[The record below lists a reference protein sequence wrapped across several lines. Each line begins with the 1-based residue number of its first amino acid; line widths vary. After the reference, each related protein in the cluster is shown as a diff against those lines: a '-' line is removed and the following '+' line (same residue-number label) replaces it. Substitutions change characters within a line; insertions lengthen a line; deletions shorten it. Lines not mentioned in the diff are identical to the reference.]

1 MSTSLKNPFG
11 EKGRRLI
18 LISDVP
24 PEENGKNCGCI
35 CPLCKGDFQ
44 AKKNG
49 KIRQPHFSH
58 LGKPCNETI
67 AFMTALYRFFQQS
80 IEASGSFCPPSVYAN
95 LSGLAADE
103 PASLSTIEEHTAFLQ
118 TPFEDAEVVLD
129 ARPFKVLQCE
139 IVYRK
144 DMPELLLLTA
154 EKKQKQL
161 AVVVVPPATIC
172 KEQQAPQPYKG
183 LPTLA
188 VYVDKTVNF
197 YELHSEQLQQKIKK
211 LDFSTKWIKND
222 KLEQLKRSWL
232 ERKLEEHK
240 HEYEKRRKEQKAVQL
255 ENQEVKTETFDRTK
269 QSAVP
274 TKELWH
280 TCARCH
286 KRKPESELV
295 YYQNGREDDEAICRE
310 CSRKAGNRW
319 ADGTTAVPETS
330 SDRPT
335 IPAQEAIAL
344 NL

>member
-11 EKGRRLI
+11 EKDGRLI

-49 KIRQPHFSH
+49 KIRQPHFAH

-67 AFMTALYRFFQQS
+67 AFMTALYKFFQQS

-95 LSGLAADE
+95 FSGLAADE
-103 PASLSTIEEHTAFLQ
+103 PASLSTIKEHTVFSQ

-129 ARPFKVLQCE
+129 AKPFKVLQCE
-139 IVYRK
+139 IVCRNE
-144 DMPELLLLTA
+144 MPEVFLLTA
-154 EKKQKQL
+154 EEKQKQL

-172 KEQQAPQPYKG
+172 KEQQDPQPYKG

-188 VYVDKTVNF
+188 VYVDKNVNF
-197 YELHSEQLQQKIKK
+197 YELHSEQLQQKIQN
-211 LDFSTKWIKND
+211 LDFLTKWIKND
-222 KLEQLKRSWL
+222 KLELLKRSWL

-240 HEYEKRRKEQKAVQL
+240 HEYEKRKKEQKAVQL
-255 ENQEVKTETFDRTK
+255 ENQEVKTETLDRTK

-274 TKELWH
+274 KKERWH
-280 TCARCH
+280 TCVRCH

-295 YYQNGREDDEAICRE
+295 CYENGRDDDEAICRE
-310 CSRKAGNRW
+310 CSRKMDAEIVR
-319 ADGTTAVPETS
+319 EK
-330 SDRPT
+330 SDF
-335 IPAQEAIAL
+335 I
-344 NL
+344 